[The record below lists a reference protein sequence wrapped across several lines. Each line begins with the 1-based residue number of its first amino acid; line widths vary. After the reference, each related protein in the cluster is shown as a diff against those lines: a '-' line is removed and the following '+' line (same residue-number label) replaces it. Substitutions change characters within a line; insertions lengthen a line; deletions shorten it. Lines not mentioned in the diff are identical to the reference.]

1 MGAGQ
6 DFKEAMIEMDLLIK
20 ARSALD
26 NFNESV
32 ENAPGFTDDIQKI
45 LNIIDDI
52 VLGKEKEQ
60 FEKELKQGTKYY
72 RARIINPKD
81 DGNSK
86 TGLGKTIDGKFK
98 GYNDMNSR
106 EPLLGIGGEGR
117 NNISGVSYLYMASNP
132 ETACME
138 VKSQFADL
146 ISLATF
152 ELREPLKIIVFSDDY
167 TFQ

>member
-60 FEKELKQGTKYY
+60 FELLIQKTMEIQKRGWEKLLMVSLKD
-72 RARIINPKD
+72 IMI
-81 DGNSK
+81 
-86 TGLGKTIDGKFK
+86 
-98 GYNDMNSR
+98 
-106 EPLLGIGGEGR
+106 
-117 NNISGVSYLYMASNP
+117 
-132 ETACME
+132 
-138 VKSQFADL
+138 
-146 ISLATF
+146 
-152 ELREPLKIIVFSDDY
+152 
-167 TFQ
+167 

>member
-72 RARIINPKD
+72 GHELLIQKTMEIQKRGWEKLLMVSLKD
-81 DGNSK
+81 
-86 TGLGKTIDGKFK
+86 I
-98 GYNDMNSR
+98 M
-106 EPLLGIGGEGR
+106 I
-117 NNISGVSYLYMASNP
+117 
-132 ETACME
+132 
-138 VKSQFADL
+138 
-146 ISLATF
+146 
-152 ELREPLKIIVFSDDY
+152 
-167 TFQ
+167 